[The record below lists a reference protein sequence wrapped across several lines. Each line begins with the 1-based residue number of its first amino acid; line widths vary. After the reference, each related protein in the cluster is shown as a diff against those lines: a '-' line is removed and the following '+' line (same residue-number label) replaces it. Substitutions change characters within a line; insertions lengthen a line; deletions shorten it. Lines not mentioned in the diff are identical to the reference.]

1 MICIDGVYMIAIL
14 TELNASAD
22 WIYLIIKMSFFWG
35 SFTGM
40 LLGFYFAE
48 KNVPFPI
55 SYIRPSDGSFG
66 AIELDLRIIN
76 TIISDAKSTVGY
88 SAADG
93 STPSSPP

>member
-1 MICIDGVYMIAIL
+1 
-14 TELNASAD
+14 
-22 WIYLIIKMSFFWG
+22 
-35 SFTGM
+35 
-40 LLGFYFAE
+40 
-48 KNVPFPI
+48 VPFPI

-93 STPSSPP
+93 STPSSPL